1 MSQVLVCIVG
11 NKIDKYDTSQVKRE
25 EAEEYAKSVNGIFRL
40 VSALNANGI
49 KELFEFIG
57 KTLYDKNKKEIK
69 ENNNNNNQTENM
81 KNIEL
86 KTDDIKI
93 PKKKGCCK

>member
-1 MSQVLVCIVG
+1 MKKH
-11 NKIDKYDTSQVKRE
+11 NKKADGKSEDFLSK

-69 ENNNNNNQTENM
+69 ENNNNNNNQTENM